1 MYSYIKSIS
10 KRCHRSATQRGK
22 DTSCLGCFKYL
33 HRELTEYWRAC
44 DEGCVAYNIED
55 LAAQVMELPREE
67 YIAYYDDHI
76 HNTTLDE
83 LADILITAASYYEA
97 ARLADEAARLA
108 DAGKE
113 LSGRTIDEMIINGAV
128 RFIYA
133 QIQSPADMAQL
144 RQVLLLKMLYNEL
157 RND

>member
-22 DTSCLGCFKYL
+22 DTSCLGCVKYL
-33 HRELTEYWRAC
+33 HGELAEYWRAC
-44 DEGCVAYNIED
+44 DEGCVAYKIEA

-97 ARLADEAARLA
+97 ARLADES
-108 DAGKE
+108 KE

-128 RFIYA
+128 RFIYT

>member
-22 DTSCLGCFKYL
+22 DTSCVGCLKYL
-33 HRELTEYWRAC
+33 HGELGEYWRAC
-44 DEGCVAYNIED
+44 DEGCVPYNIEA
-55 LAAQVMELPREE
+55 LAEQVMELPREE

-97 ARLADEAARLA
+97 ARLAEDSK
-108 DAGKE
+108 D
-113 LSGRTIDEMIINGAV
+113 LSGRTLDEMIINGAV
-128 RFIYA
+128 HFIYE
-133 QIQSPADMAQL
+133 QINSPADMAQL

>member
-22 DTSCLGCFKYL
+22 DTSCVGCLKYL
-33 HRELTEYWRAC
+33 HGELGEYWRAC
-44 DEGCVAYNIED
+44 DEGCVADNIST
-55 LAAQVMELPREE
+55 LAEQVMELPREE

-97 ARLADEAARLA
+97 ARLSLADE
-108 DAGKE
+108 GE
-113 LSGRTIDEMIINGAV
+113 NISGRTIDEMIINGAV
-128 RFIYA
+128 HFIYE
-133 QIQSPADMAQL
+133 QIKSPADMAQL

>member
-22 DTSCLGCFKYL
+22 DTSCVGCLKYL
-33 HRELTEYWRAC
+33 HGELGEYWRAC
-44 DEGCVAYNIED
+44 DEGCVPYNIEA
-55 LAAQVMELPREE
+55 LAEQVMELPREE

-97 ARLADEAARLA
+97 ARLAEDSK
-108 DAGKE
+108 D
-113 LSGRTIDEMIINGAV
+113 LSGRTLDEMIINGAV
-128 RFIYA
+128 HFIYE
-133 QIQSPADMAQL
+133 QIKSPADMAQL

>member
-1 MYSYIKSIS
+1 MYSYIKTIS

-22 DTSCLGCFKYL
+22 DTSCVGCLKYL
-33 HRELTEYWRAC
+33 HRELTEYWRAR
-44 DEGCVAYNIED
+44 DEGCVAYHIED
-55 LAAQVMELPREE
+55 LAAQVMMELPREE

-97 ARLADEAARLA
+97 ARQSLSDE
-108 DAGKE
+108 GE
-113 LSGRTIDEMIINGAV
+113 NISGRAIDEMIINGAV
-128 RFIYA
+128 HFIYT

-144 RQVLLLKMLYNEL
+144 RRVLLLKMLYNEL

>member
-22 DTSCLGCFKYL
+22 DTSCVGCLKYL
-33 HRELTEYWRAC
+33 HGELTEYWRAC
-44 DEGCVAYNIED
+44 DEGCVAYNID
-55 LAAQVMELPREE
+55 TLAEQVMELPREE

-83 LADILITAASYYEA
+83 LADILITAASYYES
-97 ARLADEAARLA
+97 ARLADES
-108 DAGKE
+108 E
-113 LSGRTIDEMIINGAV
+113 NLSGRTLDEMFIDGAV
-128 RFIYA
+128 HFIYT
-133 QIQSPADMAQL
+133 QIQRPADMAAL

>member
-10 KRCHRSATQRGK
+10 KRCHRSATRRGK
-22 DTSCLGCFKYL
+22 EASCIGCLKYL
-33 HRELTEYWRAC
+33 QGELREYWRAC
-44 DEGCVAYNIED
+44 DEGCVAYNIET
-55 LAAQVMELPREE
+55 LAEQVMELPREK

-97 ARLADEAARLA
+97 ARLADE
-108 DAGKE
+108 GKD

-128 RFIYA
+128 HFIYT
-133 QIQSPADMAQL
+133 QIQSPTDMAQL

>member
-1 MYSYIKSIS
+1 M
-10 KRCHRSATQRGK
+10 
-22 DTSCLGCFKYL
+22 
-33 HRELTEYWRAC
+33 
-44 DEGCVAYNIED
+44 AYHIED
-55 LAAQVMELPREE
+55 LAAQVMMELPREE

-97 ARLADEAARLA
+97 ARQSLSDE
-108 DAGKE
+108 GE
-113 LSGRTIDEMIINGAV
+113 NISGRAIDEMIINGAV
-128 RFIYA
+128 HFIYT

-144 RQVLLLKMLYNEL
+144 RRVLLLKMLYNEL

>member
-1 MYSYIKSIS
+1 MYKLIS
-10 KRCHRSATQRGK
+10 EIAERCHTAATKRGK
-22 DTSCLGCFKYL
+22 DTSCVGCFKYL
-33 HRELTEYWRAC
+33 HNELTEYWKAC
-44 DEGCVAYNIED
+44 DEGCVADNIGTIAE
-55 LAAQVMELPREE
+55 QVMELPREE

-97 ARLADEAARLA
+97 ARLADESEKLC
-108 DAGKE
+108 
-113 LSGRTIDEMIINGAV
+113 GRTLDEMFIDGAV
-128 RFIYA
+128 HFIYT
-133 QIQSPADMAQL
+133 QIQSPADMAAL